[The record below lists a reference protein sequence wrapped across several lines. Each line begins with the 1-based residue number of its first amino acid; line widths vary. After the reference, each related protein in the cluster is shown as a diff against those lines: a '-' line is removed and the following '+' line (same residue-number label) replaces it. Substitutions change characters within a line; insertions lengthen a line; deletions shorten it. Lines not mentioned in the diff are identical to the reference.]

1 MHKTK
6 GASAGMLFSPESP
19 RWQYSKGEAVSAM
32 ASATKLWGSQGP
44 ASLEDG
50 AKPGDNRQPAGATL
64 KQLLQCKGVV
74 IGVFLFVAQQLS
86 GINAVVY
93 FSSATFMEVHLPDS
107 ALSIFSTLLVYVPGM
122 HHHEFGKL
130 VVDLSQRSE
139 SVAKR
144 TTSRM

>member
-1 MHKTK
+1 MDKTK
-6 GASAGMLFSPESP
+6 GTSAGMLFSPESP

-50 AKPGDNRQPAGATL
+50 TKPGDNRQPAGATL

-93 FSSATFMEVHLPDS
+93 FSSATFMEVR
-107 ALSIFSTLLVYVPGM
+107 LSNSVS
-122 HHHEFGKL
+122 
-130 VVDLSQRSE
+130 SQSPRKPSWDD
-139 SVAKR
+139 
-144 TTSRM
+144 